1 MMNIKKK
8 FPLLLLCP
16 ILLSCGGTGMSN
28 DTNSGENISSEII
41 SEDKEYVTDFNGIT
55 LEIDKA
61 LDYELDENVTN
72 ENGSMSYEIFVRS
85 YYDTNGDGIGDLNG
99 VKAKI
104 PYLANLGIKTVWLMP
119 IMPSPTYH
127 GYDTTD
133 YYGIHP
139 DYGTLDDFKAL
150 VEEANKYHIDIM
162 IDMVINHCSIKHDY
176 FVQSASDYING
187 DTSEDSKAD
196 WFNWGTGTH
205 RYEGLFQYEGRFSSS
220 MPDFNLDS
228 PGVRA
233 EIDKI
238 FKFWIQD
245 MGVKGFRL
253 DAVLYYYY
261 SDTDKN
267 VEFMNFLVDTAKKY
281 DENFY
286 MVGECWQSDGI
297 VNLYTKS
304 KLDSFFRF
312 GQATGGDQAFTNITK
327 GYGRGNNYGET
338 IEKNETYCKKN
349 NPNYYSSYFLSNHDQ
364 DRLAT
369 YYGKEGQ
376 EIYNKAAASLYILM
390 PGTPFMYYGEEILLK
405 GKRGTTPDDM
415 SDVKRRLPMI
425 WSKDDKTGECIFP
438 EDNRQDLNDTI
449 QVEEG
454 VEDKLNENFSLLKHY
469 QKVIN
474 VRNKYPLFKHGV
486 FKNAYKEFDPEA
498 DAVIA
503 YKLTLGEDYIYVVH
517 NLSGMA
523 IEVNAVGTEILD
535 EINTSHLKPKIENGK
550 LSLAAHSTVIIK

>member
-1 MMNIKKK
+1 
-8 FPLLLLCP
+8 
-16 ILLSCGGTGMSN
+16 
-28 DTNSGENISSEII
+28 
-41 SEDKEYVTDFNGIT
+41 
-55 LEIDKA
+55 
-61 LDYELDENVTN
+61 
-72 ENGSMSYEIFVRS
+72 MSYEIFVRT

-253 DAVLYYYY
+253 DAVLYYY
-261 SDTDKN
+261 
-267 VEFMNFLVDTAKKY
+267 
-281 DENFY
+281 
-286 MVGECWQSDGI
+286 
-297 VNLYTKS
+297 
-304 KLDSFFRF
+304 F
-312 GQATGGDQAFTNITK
+312 GR
-327 GYGRGNNYGET
+327 RG
-338 IEKNETYCKKN
+338 
-349 NPNYYSSYFLSNHDQ
+349 
-364 DRLAT
+364 
-369 YYGKEGQ
+369 
-376 EIYNKAAASLYILM
+376 
-390 PGTPFMYYGEEILLK
+390 
-405 GKRGTTPDDM
+405 
-415 SDVKRRLPMI
+415 
-425 WSKDDKTGECIFP
+425 
-438 EDNRQDLNDTI
+438 
-449 QVEEG
+449 
-454 VEDKLNENFSLLKHY
+454 
-469 QKVIN
+469 
-474 VRNKYPLFKHGV
+474 
-486 FKNAYKEFDPEA
+486 
-498 DAVIA
+498 
-503 YKLTLGEDYIYVVH
+503 
-517 NLSGMA
+517 
-523 IEVNAVGTEILD
+523 
-535 EINTSHLKPKIENGK
+535 
-550 LSLAAHSTVIIK
+550 